1 MNRKH
6 HLTAAC
12 LVALLAL
19 AGCKRETAASPDVGP
34 VADTQPVAGTPAEA
48 APAAEPAPEAGPALD
63 TKAFAGNFS
72 GTLPCAD
79 CPGIDSTLELHTDGT
94 FMLMESYQERKVD
107 PGMLEGT
114 WTAEENGSRIRLDPN
129 SKSEQDRL
137 YAVTSHDEIKPLGSD
152 GTPAASGVDS
162 SLRRDAPKP

>member
-48 APAAEPAPEAGPALD
+48 APAAEPAPEAGP
-63 TKAFAGNFS
+63 S
-72 GTLPCAD
+72 
-79 CPGIDSTLELHTDGT
+79 
-94 FMLMESYQERKVD
+94 
-107 PGMLEGT
+107 
-114 WTAEENGSRIRLDPN
+114 
-129 SKSEQDRL
+129 
-137 YAVTSHDEIKPLGSD
+137 
-152 GTPAASGVDS
+152 PAASAK
-162 SLRRDAPKP
+162 RRQRRTSARLPKPNPWRPHPRR